1 MKKPFLFKRDKY
13 YHLQYFD
20 SLEGKTKRVSTQC
33 EKKTDAI
40 IFFNDFLSKKS
51 EEKKIEP
58 ISLNKFADEYE
69 KYISM
74 NLTKSYLIDVSLTF
88 KKLKNFLQ
96 NDIPL
101 HKLNSSILDKF
112 LSDIS
117 IKSKFQA
124 KKCHANLK
132 SAFNK
137 AITWNYLNNNP
148 LKDIKASKP
157 PTNNPIF
164 ITEDEL
170 DLIVEKETNQTLR
183 DIYVFAFNTG
193 MRLREIANL
202 KWNQISFPDGII
214 KVQNTNEFT
223 TKGKKERIIP
233 MNEKTLLVLQSGLPK
248 VFTLNDSGYVFTKD
262 GKKFNPDYISKMFKR
277 ALRSVKSINQKIHFH
292 DLRHSFATHL
302 ISKGASIY
310 AVKELL
316 GHQDIK
322 TTQIYTHSTVDWLK
336 ETFRKVSEAN
346 KKDVPVNFS

>member
-51 EEKKIEP
+51 EKKKIEP

-96 NDIPL
+96 NDVPL

-112 LSDIS
+112 LSEIS

-124 KKCHANLK
+124 KKCYANLK

-137 AITWNYLNNNP
+137 AIIWNYLNTNP
-148 LKDIKASKP
+148 LKEIKAAKT

-164 ITEDEL
+164 ISEIEL
-170 DLIVEKETNQTLR
+170 MQIIANESNQTLKS
-183 DIYVFAFNTG
+183 IYVFAFNTG

-202 KWNQISFPDGII
+202 KWNQLSFPERII
-214 KVQNTNEFT
+214 KVQNTEEFT
-223 TKGKKERIIP
+223 TKGKRERVIP
-233 MNEKTLLVLQSGLPK
+233 MNDKTLNILESIMPK
-248 VFTLNDSGYVFTKD
+248 IFNLNSNEFVFTKD
-262 GKKFNPDYISKMFKR
+262 GKRFNPDYISKMFKR
-277 ALRSVKSINQKIHFH
+277 ALRKTPSINSKIHFH
-292 DLRHSFATHL
+292 DLRHSFASNL
-302 ISKGASIY
+302 AQKGVSLFVI
-310 AVKELL
+310 KELL
-316 GHQDIK
+316 GHTDIK
-322 TTQIYTHSTVDWLK
+322 TTMIYAHLK
-336 ETFRKVSEAN
+336 PENLRNAVELLN
-346 KKDVPVNFS
+346 